1 MKEKKKSSLV
11 LGILS
16 IVLGFLLPVVGLV
29 LGIIG
34 LVLANSHQKESEYE
48 DKVQSYEHKKQG
60 QSLKQLSKRFSV
72 DVSGLRYM
80 MRLIEHFGIESIKK
94 VKNYHYSPEPK
105 QEMIDKFFL
114 VG

>member
-1 MKEKKKSSLV
+1 MK
-11 LGILS
+11 IT
-16 IVLGFLLPVVGLV
+16 
-29 LGIIG
+29 
-34 LVLANSHQKESEYE
+34 YE
-48 DKVQSYEHKKQG
+48 DKVQNYEHKKQG